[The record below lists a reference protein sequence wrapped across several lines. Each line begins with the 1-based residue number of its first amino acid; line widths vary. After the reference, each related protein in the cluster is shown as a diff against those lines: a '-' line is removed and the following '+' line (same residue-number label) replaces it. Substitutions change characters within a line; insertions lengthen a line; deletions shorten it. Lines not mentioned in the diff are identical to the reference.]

1 MPPLI
6 LVPSLADQRPT
17 NEVPIGEVARH
28 RRVIARPDTT
38 DDVVVAVQLDFAT
51 IVMHDR
57 SPGVPFESTVL
68 HIKCSPTYSRCKS
81 RLVDLVSVPA
91 SLS

>member
-51 IVMHDR
+51 IVMHDS
-57 SPGVPFESTVL
+57 SPVFHLNQWNRTL
-68 HIKCSPTYSRCKS
+68 
-81 RLVDLVSVPA
+81 SVVQPMLDA
-91 SLS
+91 SLDWLISYPFLHP